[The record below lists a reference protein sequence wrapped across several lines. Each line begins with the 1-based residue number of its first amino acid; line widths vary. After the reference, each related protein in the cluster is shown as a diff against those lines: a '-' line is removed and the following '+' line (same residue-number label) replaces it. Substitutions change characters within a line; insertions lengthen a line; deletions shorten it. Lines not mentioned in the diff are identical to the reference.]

1 MDLGS
6 RHFLFVDLCIMDK
19 KREVILGKFLAY
31 ILRHSPEDA
40 GITLDEN
47 GWADVKAIT
56 KNTHTPMTY
65 GELLY
70 IVEHDD
76 KKRYLLSGYNS
87 KIRANQGHSVKVDV
101 ELETIKPPITLYHG
115 TARRNLKPIFKKGLI
130 PGSRLHVH
138 LSYDTD
144 TANTVGERHGEAV
157 VLEIDARQMY
167 LDGFVFYES
176 YNKVVLTFHV
186 PAKYIKLPIIEE

>member
-1 MDLGS
+1 
-6 RHFLFVDLCIMDK
+6 MDK
-19 KREVILGKFLAY
+19 KKEAKLGKFLAY
-31 ILRHSPEDA
+31 VLRHAPEDA
-40 GITLDEN
+40 GIVLDEN

-56 KNTHTPMTY
+56 KNTHTPITY

-76 KKRYLLSGYNS
+76 KKRYILSGYNS

-138 LSYDTD
+138 LSYDTT

-157 VLEIDARQMY
+157 VLEINARQMY

-176 YNKVVLTFHV
+176 HNKVVLTFHV
-186 PAKYIKLPIIEE
+186 PAKYIKMPTIEE